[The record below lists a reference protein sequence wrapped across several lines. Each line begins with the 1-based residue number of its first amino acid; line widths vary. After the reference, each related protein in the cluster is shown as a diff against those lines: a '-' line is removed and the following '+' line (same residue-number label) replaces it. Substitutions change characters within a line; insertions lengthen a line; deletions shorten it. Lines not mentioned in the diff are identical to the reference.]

1 MLVFIIRRILQ
12 TIPVLIGVTFVVFI
26 MLHLMPGDPAV
37 VIGGEAASPETLA
50 QIREDLGLNDSVPV
64 QYFRFLSGA
73 LRGDLG
79 MSMRNRDRAVVDEIF
94 DARFAITVQL
104 AVVSTAFS
112 VLLGLVIGIVSA
124 TRKYSIADTGL
135 MLFALLGLSMPNFWL
150 GILMMNFFAVTL
162 RILPTSG
169 WGTWQ
174 QMIMPVVMLGV
185 TGTAV
190 IARMTRASLL
200 DVLNQDYIRTAYSKG
215 LAERKVI
222 FKHALRN
229 ALIPVITVVGLQF
242 GGLLAGAILTETVF
256 AINGLGRLIVQSIA
270 NRDFPM
276 AQGAILVVATLFVLV
291 NMIVDITYKIVNRRI
306 DLN

>member
-1 MLVFIIRRILQ
+1 
-12 TIPVLIGVTFVVFI
+12 
-26 MLHLMPGDPAV
+26 
-37 VIGGEAASPETLA
+37 
-50 QIREDLGLNDSVPV
+50 
-64 QYFRFLSGA
+64 
-73 LRGDLG
+73 

-94 DARFAITVQL
+94 DARFGITVQL

-124 TRKYSIADTGL
+124 TRKYSIGDTAL

-174 QMIMPVVMLGV
+174 QMIMPVIMLGV

-242 GGLLAGAILTETVF
+242 GGLLAGAVLTETVF

-276 AQGAILVVATLFVLV
+276 AQGGILIIATMFVLV
-291 NMIVDITYKIVNRRI
+291 NTIVDITYKVVNRRI